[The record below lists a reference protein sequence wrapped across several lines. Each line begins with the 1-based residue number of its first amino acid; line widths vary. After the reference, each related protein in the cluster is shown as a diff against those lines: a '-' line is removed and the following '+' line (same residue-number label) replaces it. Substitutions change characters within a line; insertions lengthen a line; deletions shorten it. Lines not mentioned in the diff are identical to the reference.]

1 MRGFRGVYSSD
12 RVQIARDGLSAYPA
26 MSVALLLTCE
36 KNKVIDEKQVKEV
49 HGSMA
54 DTIHCIKK
62 TLRLMPVEAKM
73 LAEKADA
80 SGMCEAD
87 YLRLLIS
94 QKPNDYPEIRKLL
107 KNLINEINHIGTNV
121 NQIVHNHNMEFYSK
135 EDKERLFA
143 YLRKLNMVV
152 KEVVAQIGD

>member
-1 MRGFRGVYSSD
+1 
-12 RVQIARDGLSAYPA
+12 
-26 MSVALLLTCE
+26 
-36 KNKVIDEKQVKEV
+36 
-49 HGSMA
+49 MA

-73 LAEKADA
+73 LAEKAEA
-80 SGMCEAD
+80 VGMCEAD

-94 QKPNDYPEIRKLL
+94 QKPNDYPEIRILL
-107 KNLINEINHIGTNV
+107 KNLINEINHIGINV

-143 YLRKLNMVV
+143 YLRKLNLVV